1 MLNKKAR
8 YYKLG
13 AKKMAAKIKTGKTEK
28 DHVLIA
34 RLARKHSIVEQLTV
48 AVKNGYMAY

>member
-1 MLNKKAR
+1 MLNKKVE

-13 AKKMAAKIKTGKTEK
+13 AKKMAAKIETGKTEK

-34 RLARKHSIVEQLTV
+34 ELARKHSIVEQLTL
-48 AVKNGYMAY
+48 AVRNGYMAY